1 MTNPDSRESAPQDL
15 ECGFDVLRG
24 DCASMA
30 SRWSSPT
37 TAYAENR
44 PERKPG
50 PGAKAGIRAI
60 VVPERSAHLVDGMSQ
75 YGD

>member
-1 MTNPDSRESAPQDL
+1 MTNLDSRESAPQDL

-37 TAYAENR
+37 LAYTEQ
-44 PERKPG
+44 KPG
-50 PGAKAGIRAI
+50 PEAKAGIRAI